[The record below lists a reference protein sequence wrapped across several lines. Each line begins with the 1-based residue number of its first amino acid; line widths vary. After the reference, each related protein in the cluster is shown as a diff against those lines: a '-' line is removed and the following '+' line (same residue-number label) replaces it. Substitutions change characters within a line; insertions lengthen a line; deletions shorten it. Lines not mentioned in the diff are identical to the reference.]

1 MVPLLRM
8 VLPVVLLIS
17 MAAALSSCGG
27 GRRSA
32 SVGSEELAAEAETAA
47 APETTASVSS
57 QRVALA
63 KAKPMDAYVLMG
75 RQIKS
80 CWFNVERPL
89 LPDHVYRADV
99 SPDGSKVQI
108 TLHEKRNLGRAGM
121 STYAVDFAQQGAYTV
136 ITTQNRKMSPE
147 IDAKLRY
154 DINRWKMGETTCSN
168 DMPKVTAAPPP
179 KQQ

>member
-1 MVPLLRM
+1 MMPLLRVM
-8 VLPVVLLIS
+8 LSAFLVMAL
-17 MAAALSSCGG
+17 AAALTSCGG
-27 GRRSA
+27 GRSA
-32 SVGSEELAAEAETAA
+32 SVGTEELAAETAAATA

-75 RQIKS
+75 RQIKT
-80 CWFNVERPL
+80 CWFNAEHPL
-89 LPDHVYRADV
+89 LPEHVYRADV

-108 TLHEKRNLGRAGM
+108 TLHDRRNLGRAGM
-121 STYAVDFAQQGAYTV
+121 STYAVDFVQEGAYTV

-154 DINRWKMGETTCSN
+154 DINRWKMGETSCSR

>member
-1 MVPLLRM
+1 MPLLR
-8 VLPVVLLIS
+8 VVLSALVVIVA
-17 MAAALSSCGG
+17 AAALTSCGG

-32 SVGSEELAAEAETAA
+32 SVGSEELAAEEA

-57 QRVALA
+57 NRVGLA

-80 CWFNVERPL
+80 CWFNADRPL
-89 LPDHVYRADV
+89 LPEHVYRADV
-99 SPDGSKVQI
+99 SPDGTKVQI
-108 TLHEKRNLGRAGM
+108 TLHERRNLGRAGM

-136 ITTQNRKMSPE
+136 ITTQNRKMTPE
-147 IDAKLRY
+147 IAAKLQY
-154 DINRWKMGETTCSN
+154 DINRWKMGETTCSM
-168 DMPKVTAAPPP
+168 DMPKVTAAPAT